1 MLDWCH
7 MDEVTKSACRSL
19 PIAAWLGIG
28 FVLGM
33 IGLIG
38 LRFATLQDATVHYH
52 ANYALY
58 VNGVRDEFKSFT
70 FYEEI
75 QSCSSDDADN
85 IKAKV
90 HMHDQES
97 ELVHVHQAGTTWGQ
111 FFANM
116 GYGLSNKAITTDAG
130 VFVDDQ
136 DSKQLTFILNGQP
149 TTSVANQ
156 IIKSEDVLLISYGNE
171 DNETLQKR
179 ADDIPRTAAEANRKD
194 DPASCAGS
202 HKMTTTERLKAAV
215 GLGQKVVSH

>member
-1 MLDWCH
+1 M
-7 MDEVTKSACRSL
+7 EEIKKPARKPL
-19 PIAAWLGIG
+19 PVVAWVGIG
-28 FVLGM
+28 FVLGV
-33 IGLIG
+33 IGFVG

-58 VNGVRDEFKSFT
+58 VNGVRDEFESFT

-75 QSCSSDDADN
+75 QSCSSDDTEN
-85 IKAKV
+85 VKAKV

-116 GYGLSNKAITTDAG
+116 GYGLSGKAVTTDDG

-136 DSKQLTFILNGQP
+136 DGKQLSFILNGQP
-149 TTSVANQ
+149 ATNIANE
-156 IIKSEDVLLISYGNE
+156 IIKSEDVLLISYGSE

-179 ADDIPRTAAEANRKD
+179 ADNIPLTAGEANRKD

-202 HKMTTTERLKAAV
+202 HKMTTSERLKAAV